1 MGKCIKYGVALICAA
16 MSVLIFASRLETAAL
31 HESTFGLTG
40 DGRVAFIDTH
50 NGERVSVV
58 YRTRD
63 GRYDDSALAAIDYVL
78 RCHGGDEQFPIS
90 LKLIELVDHIQDNFG
105 ANDVRII
112 SGYRSPKYNAWL
124 RRRSRRV
131 AHDSLHMRGMA
142 MDIRMDGVNK
152 HKLGRFVR
160 GLHAGGV
167 GVYRRSGFVH
177 VDVGPA
183 RLWATE

>member
-1 MGKCIKYGVALICAA
+1 MEKCIKFGMALICAMMA
-16 MSVLIFASRLETAAL
+16 VLFFASRLETAAL
-31 HESTFGLTG
+31 HESVFGITG
-40 DGRVAFIDTH
+40 DGKVAFVDTH

-58 YRTRD
+58 YRTMD
-63 GRYDDSALAAIDYVL
+63 GRYDDSALAAIDHVL

-90 LKLIELVDHIQDNFG
+90 LKLVELVDHIQDSFSAG
-105 ANDVRII
+105 DIRII

-152 HKLGRFVR
+152 HKLGKFVR
-160 GLHAGGV
+160 ELHAGGV
-167 GVYRRSGFVH
+167 GVYPRSNFVH

-183 RLWATE
+183 RVW